1 MTRRAQDRRQGSDFL
16 VCLAVLVVSLILHS
30 QLQAESTRNQGL
42 VPSEFA
48 FPDSL
53 LVRSYESEEVETY
66 EFVLSPV
73 ESAARELQIDESVR
87 MPAEY
92 LRETWEM
99 PRSAT
104 FNEIRDYL
112 RDRLRERGFITLFDC
127 EGRDCGRSNLW
138 ANHIWRLAVL
148 YGPNASQF
156 YLAMQHEDDG
166 LLAALY
172 LVQRGNRRIYANL
185 DIVEPVEMP
194 QFERASRIAA
204 QLSESGRVQL
214 DGLLPSSA
222 WLRGLREGLSEVIR
236 QSLPPV
242 AEQLSLLSGE
252 RVYVVCHLYG
262 PESTEELLEASN
274 RWASLLVA
282 ELQVEGGP
290 ELIAFGVGPLSP
302 ASGEAG
308 ASRVELVLPD
318 RD

>member
-1 MTRRAQDRRQGSDFL
+1 MKKVRLTWLGSDFY
-16 VCLAVLVVSLILHS
+16 VRLAFLLVLVLL
-30 QLQAESTRNQGL
+30 QPPLQAEPNGNQGL
-42 VPSEFA
+42 TPSDFA
-48 FPDSL
+48 FPDAL
-53 LVRSYESEEVETY
+53 TVRTYQSEDEEAY
-66 EFVLSPV
+66 DFILSPV
-73 ESAARELQIDESVR
+73 ETAARELQIDESVR
-87 MPAEY
+87 MSAHY
-92 LRETWEM
+92 FRETWEM
-99 PRSAT
+99 PRSAR
-104 FNEIRDYL
+104 FDEIRDYL
-112 RDRLRERGFITLFDC
+112 RGRLLEEGFTTLFDC

-194 QFERASRIAA
+194 RFETTSMIAS
-204 QLSESGRVQL
+204 QLRESGRFRL
-214 DGLLPSSA
+214 DGMTPSSA
-222 WLRGLREGLSEVIR
+222 WLRGLREGLSEAIR
-236 QSLPPV
+236 QSLPPM

-302 ASGEAG
+302 VSGEAG

>member
-1 MTRRAQDRRQGSDFL
+1 MTRTAQDRWQWPDLL
-16 VCLAVLVVSLILHS
+16 VCPAALLLLLVLHS
-30 QLQAESTRNQGL
+30 QLHAEPNRIQGL

-48 FPDSL
+48 FPESL
-53 LVRSYESEEVETY
+53 SVRSYESEDLETY

-73 ESAARELQIDESVR
+73 ESAARKLQIDESVR
-87 MPAEY
+87 MPAQY
-92 LRETWEM
+92 FRETWEM

-112 RDRLRERGFITLFDC
+112 RSRLRERGFTTLFDC

-156 YLAMQHEDDG
+156 YLAMQHEDHG
-166 LLAALY
+166 LLVALY

-194 QFERASRIAA
+194 RFETASRIAS
-204 QLSESGRVQL
+204 QLRESGRVRL
-214 DGLLPSSA
+214 DGMIPSSA

-242 AEQLSLLSGE
+242 AEQLSMLSGE

-262 PESTEELLEASN
+262 PESTEELLETSN

-282 ELQVEGGP
+282 ELQVEGGA

-302 ASGEAG
+302 VSGG
-308 ASRVELVLPD
+308 SGTNRVELVLPD